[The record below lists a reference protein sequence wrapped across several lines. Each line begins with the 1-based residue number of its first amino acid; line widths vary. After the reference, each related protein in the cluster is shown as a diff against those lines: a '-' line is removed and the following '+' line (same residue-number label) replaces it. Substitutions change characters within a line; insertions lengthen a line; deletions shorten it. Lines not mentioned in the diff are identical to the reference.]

1 MKHIKTLTL
10 LLFSMF
16 LMLSASAQTQQG
28 FVKTRGRMDAQGNL
42 IPGQGLKGATVFV
55 QGRSTVLV
63 NKDDG
68 SFSFPVTGAQFRLD
82 SVSKKGYQL
91 VDLEACP
98 RTYKHS
104 SNPLY
109 IVMETPDQQLQ
120 DKIAAERKIR
130 RNLQKQLQEKED
142 QIEALLEENKIT
154 NEEYQKAL
162 EALYAEQQSNE
173 RLIAEMAK
181 RYSELDYD
189 QLDEFY
195 RQVSLC
201 IENGALTKAD
211 SLLRSRGN
219 LNKQVETLLQQ
230 GQAIQEEK
238 AQLQKAESVHQADVQ
253 EAAQRCQHFYETFYL
268 QHMNDSAVHYLA
280 LRAHLDST
288 CVEWQNDAGKATV
301 EFLHDY
307 DRALPYYQTALRQA
321 KLQYGDNSEWMATI
335 DNNMGMIHYYQSDLD
350 KALEYFHKAL
360 DIRIALLGEN
370 HPDVAEVYNSIGLI
384 HANND
389 ELSQALE
396 CFTKAL
402 QIRQTAF
409 GEVHSDVAATYNN
422 IGYIHFAQKDYRKA
436 LEYYNKALEIKKQT
450 LSDDDPSFATTYLNI
465 GTLYFLLFD
474 FDKSLEYLNTSY
486 EINKAALGEKHPN
499 TIQSKQLLDAIKD
512 AIKE

>member
-1 MKHIKTLTL
+1 MNRILFLFSAL
-10 LLFSMF
+10 LLGFT
-16 LMLSASAQTQQG
+16 ASAQTQQG
-28 FVKTRGRMDAQGNL
+28 FVKTKGRMVNGQL
-42 IPGQGLKGATVFV
+42 VPGQGLKGATVSV
-55 QGRSTVLV
+55 QGRTTVLV
-63 NKDDG
+63 KADDG
-68 SFSFPVTGAQFRLD
+68 AFSFPMPDAQFRLD
-82 SVSKKGYQL
+82 SVRKNGYQL
-91 VDLEACP
+91 VDMDACP
-98 RTYKHS
+98 RTYKRS
-104 SNPLY
+104 CNPLY
-109 IVMETPDQQLQ
+109 IVMETPEQQLQ
-120 DKIAAERKIR
+120 DQLAAERKIR

-162 EALYAEQQSNE
+162 ETIYAEQQSNE

-201 IENGALTKAD
+201 IENGELTKAD
-211 SLLRSRGN
+211 SLLRSRGD
-219 LNKQVETLLQQ
+219 LNKQVESLLQQ

-238 AQLQKAESVHQADVQ
+238 EQLQKAESVHQAEVQ

-321 KLQYGDNSEWMATI
+321 KLQYGDDSEWMATI
-335 DNNMGMIHYYQSDLD
+335 DENMGMIHYYQKDYE

-360 DIRIALLGEN
+360 DIRIALLFEN

-384 HANND
+384 YANTD

-396 CFTKAL
+396 YFTKAL
-402 QIRQTAF
+402 QIRQKAF
-409 GEVHSDVAATYNN
+409 GEVHSDVAVSYNN
-422 IGYIHFAQKDYRKA
+422 IGYIHYAQKDYHKA

-450 LSDDDPSFATTYLNI
+450 LNDDDPSFAMTYLNI
-465 GTLYFLLFD
+465 GTLYFLLYKFE
-474 FDKSLEYLNTSY
+474 KSLYYLNLAY
-486 EINKAALGEKHPN
+486 EINKASLGEKHPN
-499 TIQSKQLLDAIKD
+499 TIQSKELLDAIQSALKD
-512 AIKE
+512 